1 MPEDATGS
9 TEPLGADAAARI
21 APSPIDFHRAR
32 ERLSLRDELVLA
44 ALPTVLV
51 ILVLA
56 LVDAISEQRLL
67 FASLASSAF
76 LIYLDPEHAMN
87 RLRSIVSA
95 QLLAAV
101 IGWAGYYF
109 LGGGFLSAAA
119 ALVLTIL
126 LMVVGDVVHPPA
138 VGTAMAF
145 ALRAGTVSNVALFLV
160 ALGMTAVLV
169 VLQRLAVWTLGR
181 ARRRAR

>member
-1 MPEDATGS
+1 MQDDATGS
-9 TEPLGADAAARI
+9 TEPLEAATT
-21 APSPIDFHRAR
+21 PSPIDFHRAR
-32 ERLSLRDELVLA
+32 ERLSIRDELILA
-44 ALPTVLV
+44 ALPTLLV
-51 ILVLA
+51 IAVLA
-56 LVDAISEQRLL
+56 LVDALSEQRLL

-87 RLRSIVSA
+87 RLRAIVSA

-101 IGWAGYYF
+101 VGWAGYFF

-119 ALVLTIL
+119 ALVVTIL
-126 LMVVGDVVHPPA
+126 LMIVGDVVHPPA

-145 ALRAGTVSNVALFLV
+145 ALRAGNVSNVALFLV

-169 VLQRLAVWTLGR
+169 VLQRLAVWTLSR
-181 ARRRAR
+181 SRHRHAARR